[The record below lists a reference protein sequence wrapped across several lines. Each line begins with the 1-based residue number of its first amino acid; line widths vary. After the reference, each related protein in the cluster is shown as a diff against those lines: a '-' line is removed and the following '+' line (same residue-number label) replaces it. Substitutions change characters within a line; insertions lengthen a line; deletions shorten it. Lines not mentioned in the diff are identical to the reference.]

1 MIAKGDK
8 EEGGIGERRIADVE
22 IPKSG
27 QMRTPGNY
35 FGGVGLG
42 RRKGPKWG

>member
-8 EEGGIGERRIADVE
+8 EEWRRRRRIADVE
-22 IPKSG
+22 SPESG
-27 QMRTPGNY
+27 QMRAPGNY
-35 FGGVGLG
+35 FGGVGLV

>member
-1 MIAKGDK
+1 MIAKKDK
-8 EEGGIGERRIADVE
+8 EEWRRRRIAVVE

-35 FGGVGLG
+35 FGGVGLA